1 MPVLRGLGPL
11 LPQLAAAGLSV
22 VGGTVG
28 WHAPFR
34 HSWSSLE
41 QQSFDFGNNPTSF
54 DDPHEL
60 ALKSRYSVVC
70 ESPAQPGWGPLTF
83 HHTPAPVGLA
93 GWRCQVL

>member
-1 MPVLRGLGPL
+1 ML
-11 LPQLAAAGLSV
+11 LAAGLSA
-22 VGGTVG
+22 VGAAAG

-34 HSWSSLE
+34 HSWNSVE

-70 ESPAQPGWGPLTF
+70 ESPNQGWCAWG
-83 HHTPAPVGLA
+83 GY
-93 GWRCQVL
+93 GGRCHVL

>member
-1 MPVLRGLGPL
+1 MPALRGLGPL
-11 LPQLAAAGLSV
+11 LPQLAAGLSV
-22 VGGTVG
+22 VGAAAG

-70 ESPAQPGWGPLTF
+70 ESPKRVGVGPLSF
-83 HHTPAPVGLA
+83 HPAPAPVGLA
-93 GWRCQVL
+93 GCCCHVL